1 LADENADETYITQMI
16 MDSFM
21 GKQQT
26 SRVVEVCTAQ
36 RQINRLSEACNQCMH
51 VSTVRDN

>member
-1 LADENADETYITQMI
+1 

-36 RQINRLSEACNQCMH
+36 RQMNRLSEACNQCMH
-51 VSTVRDN
+51 VSTVRDNQGCDAEINAATMA